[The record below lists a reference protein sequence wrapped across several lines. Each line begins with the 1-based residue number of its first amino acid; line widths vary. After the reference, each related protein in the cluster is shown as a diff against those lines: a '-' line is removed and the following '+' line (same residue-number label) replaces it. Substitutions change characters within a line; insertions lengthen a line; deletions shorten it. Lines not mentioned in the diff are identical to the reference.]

1 MLAPNNNFAIKPPLS
16 ANATE
21 LPSVRDKNL
30 ISVPRCGGEAFQE
43 ASVGFGSEI
52 NAISLSYYKLWGF
65 NIEFNTRI

>member
-43 ASVGFGSEI
+43 ASVRLRIGNERDKLGLLQNFG
-52 NAISLSYYKLWGF
+52 AL
-65 NIEFNTRI
+65 T